1 MTRNEVSNTNT
12 MTPEQVKC
20 MVAGKSQQSE
30 NFLGEEEVKDAVRA
44 KGTKIA
50 TVTFLKADGSLRTIN
65 GLFKPSSKIV
75 GSERGVAQ
83 GEAMKA
89 RGQVPVYELVS
100 KQWKSFYADRVVE
113 IK

>member
-1 MTRNEVSNTNT
+1 MNTLT
-12 MTPEQVKC
+12 ADTVKTLIE
-20 MVAGKSQQSE
+20 S
-30 NFLGEEEVKDAVRA
+30 

-89 RGQVPVYELVS
+89 RGQVPVYCLKS
-100 KQWKSFYADRVVE
+100 NSWKSFMLNKVVE

>member
-1 MTRNEVSNTNT
+1 MTNQQMLTKQELLTT
-12 MTPEQVKC
+12 EQVAC
-20 MVAGKSQQSE
+20 
-30 NFLGEEEVKDAVRA
+30 LVKG

-50 TVTFLKADGSLRTIN
+50 TVKFLKADGTIRVVN

-75 GSERGVAQ
+75 GSDRGVAQ

-89 RGQVPVYELVS
+89 RGQVPVYELAS
-100 KQWKSFYADRVVE
+100 KQWKSFYADKVLE

>member
-1 MTRNEVSNTNT
+1 MLTIQTVQELI
-12 MTPEQVKC
+12 EK
-20 MVAGKSQQSE
+20 
-30 NFLGEEEVKDAVRA
+30 

-50 TVTFLKADGSLRTIN
+50 TVKFLKADGTVRKVN

-83 GEAMKA
+83 GEAMKS
-89 RGQVPVYELVS
+89 RGQIPVYELSS
-100 KQWKSFYADRVVE
+100 KQWKSFYADKVLE

>member
-1 MTRNEVSNTNT
+1 MTTNNM
-12 MTPEQVKC
+12 MTVEQVKC
-20 MVAGKSQQSE
+20 MIEG
-30 NFLGEEEVKDAVRA
+30 

-50 TVTFLKADGSLRTIN
+50 TVSFIKADGSTRTIN

-89 RGQVPVYELVS
+89 RGQVPVYELTT
-100 KQWKSFYADRVVE
+100 KRWKSFKVDKVLE

>member
-1 MTRNEVSNTNT
+1 MLTIQTVQELI
-12 MTPEQVKC
+12 EK
-20 MVAGKSQQSE
+20 
-30 NFLGEEEVKDAVRA
+30 

-50 TVTFLKADGSLRTIN
+50 TVKFIKADGTIRTVN

-89 RGQVPVYELVS
+89 RGQVPVYELSS
-100 KQWKSFYADRVVE
+100 KQWKSFYADKVLSIV
-113 IK
+113 

>member
-1 MTRNEVSNTNT
+1 MNTRNEVS
-12 MTPEQVKC
+12 
-20 MVAGKSQQSE
+20 
-30 NFLGEEEVKDAVRA
+30 KDTLTAETVRTLISN

-50 TVTFLKADGSLRTIN
+50 TVTFIKADGSLRTIN

-89 RGQVPVYELVS
+89 RGQVPVYELAS

>member
-1 MTRNEVSNTNT
+1 MLTIQTVQEII
-12 MTPEQVKC
+12 EK
-20 MVAGKSQQSE
+20 
-30 NFLGEEEVKDAVRA
+30 

-50 TVTFLKADGSLRTIN
+50 TVTFLKSDGTIRTVN

-83 GEAMKA
+83 GEAMKS
-89 RGQVPVYELVS
+89 RGQIPVYELAS
-100 KQWKSFYADRVVE
+100 KQWKSFYADRVLE

>member
-1 MTRNEVSNTNT
+1 MTNT
-12 MTPEQVKC
+12 MTPEQVSTLIE
-20 MVAGKSQQSE
+20 G
-30 NFLGEEEVKDAVRA
+30 

-50 TVTFLKADGSLRTIN
+50 TVSFIKADGTIRVIN

-83 GEAMKA
+83 GEAMRA
-89 RGQVPVYELVS
+89 RNQVPVFELTT
-100 KQWKSFYADRVVE
+100 QRWKSFYADKVLE